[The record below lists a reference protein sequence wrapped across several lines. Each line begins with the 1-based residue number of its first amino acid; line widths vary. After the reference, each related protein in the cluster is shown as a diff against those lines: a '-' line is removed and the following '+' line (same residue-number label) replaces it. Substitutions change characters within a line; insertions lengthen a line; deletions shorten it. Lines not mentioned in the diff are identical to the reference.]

1 MNTNVESSA
10 ASPSSSPRAHQRT
23 AVSQSTAGQPSVS
36 PSASSTAP
44 TEPST
49 CTSPK
54 KPRDSSQPGGANKA
68 PVRVPSYV
76 SADDILDKA
85 AATRT
90 LKISNEDVLAFTE
103 LLTQFREQD
112 YLYVK
117 SGLQRDPAANIAAAN
132 HFQQ

>member
-1 MNTNVESSA
+1 MSQSK
-10 ASPSSSPRAHQRT
+10 PSS
-23 AVSQSTAGQPSVS
+23 
-36 PSASSTAP
+36 
-44 TEPST
+44 
-49 CTSPK
+49 
-54 KPRDSSQPGGANKA
+54 SSQPGAATKA

-90 LKISNEDVLAFTE
+90 LKISDADVLAFTE

-112 YLYVK
+112 YLYVRRT
-117 SGLQRDPAANIAAAN
+117 LQRDPAANVTAAN